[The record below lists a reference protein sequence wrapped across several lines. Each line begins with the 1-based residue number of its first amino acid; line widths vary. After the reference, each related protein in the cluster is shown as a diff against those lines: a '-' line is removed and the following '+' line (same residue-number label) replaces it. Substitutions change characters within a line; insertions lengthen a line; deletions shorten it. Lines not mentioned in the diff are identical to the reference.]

1 MGVIWMD
8 FTAIQGLIRKIDGVM
23 SVKLVI
29 EEDELREVHILGNT
43 LRAPKQIVRDIE
55 SSLLA
60 AFDYRIDRKIISIA
74 QIQNDDNIALRRIK
88 YSGIDFKTEGNA
100 LDCTVYLSHDG
111 EEFSEKITG
120 IKTAA
125 NRKKIVAAATV
136 RSVEAILGQA
146 FLFNVE
152 DVFIHTY
159 RDINYVTVIVNMV
172 LNENEETMI
181 GSAIVRQD
189 ANEAIAKAALDAV
202 NRRILRGTF

>member
-1 MGVIWMD
+1 MD
-8 FTAIQGLIRKIDGVM
+8 FTEIQSLISKIDGVLN
-23 SVKLVI
+23 VKLVI
-29 EEDELREVHILGNT
+29 EEEELREVHILGNT

-74 QIQNDDNIALRRIK
+74 QIQTDDSSALRRIK

-100 LDCTVYLSHDG
+100 LECTVYLTHDG
-111 EEFSEKITG
+111 EEFSEKVTG

-136 RSVEAILGQA
+136 RSVEDILGQA

-152 DVFIHTY
+152 DVFIHSS
-159 RDINYVTVIVNMV
+159 RDIDYVTVIVNMV
-172 LNENEETMI
+172 LNETEETMV
-181 GSAIVRQD
+181 GSAIVKLD
-189 ANEAIAKAALDAV
+189 PNEAIAKAALDAV